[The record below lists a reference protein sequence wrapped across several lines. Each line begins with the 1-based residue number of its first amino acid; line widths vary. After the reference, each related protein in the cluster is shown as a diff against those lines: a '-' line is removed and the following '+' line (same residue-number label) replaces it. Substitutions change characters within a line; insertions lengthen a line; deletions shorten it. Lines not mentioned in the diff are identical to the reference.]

1 MPHRASHA
9 LDLKTQR
16 ALCCDLLNEVRLRGE
31 GARWLDFFA
40 EGLDPR
46 ATQCV
51 WTAHA
56 LQRQPIAASEA
67 LVQATR
73 LTPETD
79 SKTPTYRERIDI
91 VAEVTNQQLGR
102 VFSYLAVRR
111 RMVSVGSNSFGPV

>member
-1 MPHRASHA
+1 
-9 LDLKTQR
+9 LKTHR
-16 ALCCDLLNEVRLRGE
+16 ALCCELLNEVRLRGDRE
-31 GARWLDFFA
+31 RWLDSFT
-40 EGLDPR
+40 EGLNPR

-56 LQRQPIAASEA
+56 LQRQLMATSEA

-79 SKTPTYRERIDI
+79 SKTPTHRERIGI